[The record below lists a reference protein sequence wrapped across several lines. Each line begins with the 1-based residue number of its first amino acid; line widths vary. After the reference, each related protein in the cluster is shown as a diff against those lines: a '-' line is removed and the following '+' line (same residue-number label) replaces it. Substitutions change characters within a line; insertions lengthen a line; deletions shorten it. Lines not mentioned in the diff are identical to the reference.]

1 MKICL
6 HPRIQMLSK
15 SFHKGELS
23 LADYRELRRAE
34 FEQLNSAS
42 PKNDKREN
50 ACSSLPVKRVILV
63 TLVSVALL
71 FATVILARFL
81 L

>member
-34 FEQLNSAS
+34 FELLNSDS
-42 PKNDKREN
+42 PHHVNKETDR
-50 ACSSLPVKRVILV
+50 SRLPLRRVLIA

-71 FATVILARFL
+71 FVTVMLARYL